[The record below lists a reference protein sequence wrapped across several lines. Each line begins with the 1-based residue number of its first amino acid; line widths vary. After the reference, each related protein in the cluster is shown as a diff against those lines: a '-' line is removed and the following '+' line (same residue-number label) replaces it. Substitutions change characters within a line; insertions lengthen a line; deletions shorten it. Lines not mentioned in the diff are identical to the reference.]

1 MADRLFALFALIAGG
16 IYTYVAFFVIKAPFQ
31 YDPLGPETWPQV
43 LAVVFLLC
51 SLYVLVRPDHIQFSL
66 GNSVSLRLLML
77 VVMLAGYAELY
88 QPLGFVISTALFCC
102 LLSVMLG
109 ANRLHAVAFGCATG
123 IFGYGICDYLLG
135 LNLPEGLLAPLL

>member
-77 VVMLAGYAELY
+77 VVMLAGY
-88 QPLGFVISTALFCC
+88 
-102 LLSVMLG
+102 
-109 ANRLHAVAFGCATG
+109 
-123 IFGYGICDYLLG
+123 
-135 LNLPEGLLAPLL
+135 